1 MRTIA
6 VLTGTRADYG
16 LLRGLLRE
24 IEAHAELE
32 LQLIVTGTHLSE
44 AFGRTASEI
53 ERDGLAVAA
62 SVPPRGST
70 CPTRVIAGS
79 CSTS

>member
-53 ERDGLAVAA
+53 ERYGPGIIVDI
-62 SVPPRGST
+62 SR
-70 CPTRVIAGS
+70 AGRDS
-79 CSTS
+79 ALLWVE